1 MNSVLNKI
9 VARVLQD
16 EEGLSVETPTQR
28 NLPIDVEKLMKDK
41 FFLIAEAKH
50 KSPSKGLLRDPFC
63 PGELAVAYES
73 GGASAISVV
82 TEKHHFGG
90 LPEYLTLVKN
100 LVDVPVLRKDFIVT
114 ERQVIESYN
123 LGADMMLLISA
134 ILDKAQLRDLH
145 CTAVELGL
153 TPMVEIHS
161 LSELEKALFAEP
173 LIIGINN
180 RDLNDFSV
188 DTGRT
193 LEIKPEVPSGIRVI
207 SESGIKNHTQIRRLK
222 NAGVSGALVGETLL
236 LSPDPVTAVREL
248 LHG

>member
-1 MNSVLNKI
+1 MNSVLKKI

-16 EEGLSVETPTQR
+16 EQGLPVEIPVRR
-28 NLPIDVEKLMKDK
+28 NLPIDVKNLMKDK

-50 KSPSKGLLRDPFC
+50 RSPSKGVLRDPFK
-63 PGELAVAYES
+63 PGELAKAYES

-100 LVDVPVLRKDFIVT
+100 LVDIPVLRKDFIVT
-114 ERQVIESYN
+114 ERQVIESCN
-123 LGADMMLLISA
+123 LGADMILLIA
-134 ILDKAQLRDLH
+134 AVLDKVQLRDLH

-153 TPMVEIHS
+153 TPIVEIHS
-161 LSELEKALFAEP
+161 FSELGKALYAEP

-193 LEIKPEVPSGIRVI
+193 FKIKPEIPPGIRVI
-207 SESGIKNHTQIRRLK
+207 SESGIRNHQQIRKLK
-222 NAGVSGALVGETLL
+222 NAGVNGALVGEALL
-236 LSPDPVTAVREL
+236 LSPDPAIAVREL